1 MPAFPAQVGR
11 GLAEQCVVSDF
22 DVPWSAF
29 AVASLAPSSPKASE
43 AERTHVRTGRHDFL
57 QAATCSASSLLTPQC
72 QELSI
77 GGEDLRHRLP
87 ELPSGLDALPD
98 GLNPF
103 IGDTFD
109 PFLALNHE
117 GERPHRM
124 AFTARAMTS
133 GLATTTVR
141 QCK

>member
-1 MPAFPAQVGR
+1 MPVFPAEVGK
-11 GLAEQCVVSDF
+11 GLAEQCAVSDF
-22 DVPWSAF
+22 DMPWSAF

-43 AERTHVRTGRHDFL
+43 AERTHVRTERHDFL

-77 GGEDLRHRLP
+77 GGEDLRHRLL
-87 ELPSGLDALPD
+87 ELPPSLNTLADR
-98 GLNPF
+98 LNPF

-109 PFLALNHE
+109 PFLALDHE
-117 GERPHRM
+117 GEGPHRM
-124 AFTARAMTS
+124 AFTAGAVTG
-133 GLATTTVR
+133 GLATTTVC